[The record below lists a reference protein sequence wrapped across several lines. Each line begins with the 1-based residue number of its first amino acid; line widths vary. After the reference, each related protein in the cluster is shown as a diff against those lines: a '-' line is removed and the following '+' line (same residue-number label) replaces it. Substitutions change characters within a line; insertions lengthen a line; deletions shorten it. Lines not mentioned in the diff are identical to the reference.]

1 VTAGTA
7 PALPERAASWWY
19 VGQIAAGL
27 VDAVAVGD
35 AFADAVVGAAAA
47 LDVAAAG
54 DDAATLEAI
63 ALDVPAL
70 DAVAVEPDATDGA
83 ALDGDD
89 FGWLDVQAASAS
101 MPPTRTA
108 ISRRCPM
115 PTSLPVF
122 RPLTHC
128 GPRGMPPV
136 IADVF

>member
-1 VTAGTA
+1 M
-7 PALPERAASWWY
+7 
-19 VGQIAAGL
+19 AAGL

-35 AFADAVVGAAAA
+35 ALADAVVAAAA
-47 LDVAAAG
+47 ELDATPAGEDAAA
-54 DDAATLEAI
+54 LEAI

-70 DAVAVEPDATDGA
+70 DGAAVEPDAADVA
-83 ALDGDD
+83 ALDADD

-122 RPLTHC
+122 RLLTHC
-128 GPRGMPPV
+128 GSPRH
-136 IADVF
+136 AASDC